1 MLDDKQPDALPDPL
15 DVWSDEVF
23 DVLLAADIKHV
34 VYVPDS
40 GHARLIERAIAEP
53 SIKATVLTTEEE
65 GIGVLLGAW
74 LGGER
79 GVLLMQSSGAGN
91 CTNTLSLVQSCR
103 FPFLTLVTMRGE
115 WAEFNGWQTPMG
127 KVTGQSLKLMDVKA
141 YRVEQSEEAAEVV
154 SAVAESVFCGDLAA
168 AVLLSQRMIGKKEW
182 AK

>member
-127 KVTGQSLKLMDVKA
+127 KVTGQSLELMDVKA
-141 YRVEQSEEAAEVV
+141 YRVELFEVV
-154 SAVAESVFCGDLAA
+154 GLEGVGVFAVDYRKRSGFDPH
-168 AVLLSQRMIGKKEW
+168 
-182 AK
+182 